1 MFKVKAPKRDS
12 KFWVPV
18 EDFRTALHW
27 SLRYPLWV
35 AELSVEPD
43 TGQAIRYDRERVQT
57 SGGYDST
64 METAIRRDELRR
76 KVELLEGTVRKVAPD
91 IYRYLLLGVTQGRT
105 VYQLLD
111 EGMPC
116 SKDYFIERRQQY
128 YYEISKRI

>member
-1 MFKVKAPKRDS
+1 MFKVKTPS
-12 KFWVPV
+12 KNSKYWVPT

-43 TGQAIRYDRERVQT
+43 TAQAIRYDKDKVQT
-57 SGGYDST
+57 SGNYDST

-76 KVELLEGTVRKVAPD
+76 KKELLEETVREVAPE
-91 IYRYLLLGVTQGRT
+91 IFSYLLLGVTQGRT
-105 VYQLLD
+105 VYQLIN

-116 SKDYFIERRQQY
+116 GKDYYIEKRQEY
-128 YYEISKRI
+128 YYLISKKI

>member
-1 MFKVKAPKRDS
+1 MFKVKTPKKDS
-12 KFWVPV
+12 KYWVPT

-27 SLRYPLWV
+27 SLRYPLWI
-35 AELSVEPD
+35 AELSIEPD
-43 TGQAIRYDRERVQT
+43 TAQAIRYDKDKVQT
-57 SGGYDST
+57 SGNYDST

-76 KVELLEGTVRKVAPD
+76 KAELLEGTVKEVAPD
-91 IYRYLLLGVTQGRT
+91 IYKFLLLGVTQGRT

-128 YYEISKRI
+128 YYEISKKI